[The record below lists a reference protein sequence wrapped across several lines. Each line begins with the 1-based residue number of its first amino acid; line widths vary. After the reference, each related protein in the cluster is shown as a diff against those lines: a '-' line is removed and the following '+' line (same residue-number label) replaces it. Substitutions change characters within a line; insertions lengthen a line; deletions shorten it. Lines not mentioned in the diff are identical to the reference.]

1 MLEFSSIF
9 SSTSIVAISA
19 FCGKVLAFLA
29 GLAALIF
36 VHELGHFL
44 AARRYGVIV
53 EKFSIGFGKKLFGTT
68 SGGTEFIVAA
78 IPLGGYVKMKG
89 EELDEETNEEGSF
102 SAAPP
107 LHRLL
112 IAFAGPLFNILF
124 ALAIYVFVY
133 MVGVETLSP
142 VIGTVKENSPAV
154 EAGLRTGDQI
164 TAING
169 RPIRFWDDLQNQVYH
184 SPGKEISFQI
194 HRQPDK
200 VLDIKITPVIEEIKD
215 PFGDTQQV
223 GLIGITP
230 LVNTVTYIKKGSAA
244 EKAGLEIDDRIIA
257 VGDTSI
263 FGWTDLR
270 PAAVEKPRESL
281 TFKIQRNGTEILVP
295 LIPTPKKVKD
305 KDGNE
310 IEIGEIGIGMSGR
323 LVLEQYGLF
332 GSFVRAIKET
342 WRMTSLIAI
351 SVQKMIF
358 GSIPADQIGGPILI
372 FQIYGEQAEQGFNE
386 FIRLTALLSI
396 NLGLINLLPIPVLD
410 GGHIFF
416 FLIELIKGRPVSE
429 QNRERAQQV
438 GLFMLIS
445 LMVFAFY
452 NDIMRIIQ

>member
-1 MLEFSSIF
+1 MFEISSIPVDV
-9 SSTSIVAISA
+9 ILA
-19 FCGKVLAFLA
+19 FGGKVLAFLV

-44 AARRYGVIV
+44 AARRCGVVV
-53 EKFSIGFGKKLFGTT
+53 EKFSIGFGKKIFGTT

-89 EELDEETNEEGSF
+89 EEPGEEMDAEGSF
-102 SAAPP
+102 SAASPQD
-107 LHRLL
+107 RLQ

-124 ALAIYVFVY
+124 ALAIYTFMY

-142 VIGTVKENSPAV
+142 VIGTVKENSPAR
-154 EAGLRTGDQI
+154 AADLRTGDKI
-164 TAING
+164 IAINSK
-169 RPIRFWDDLQNQVYH
+169 PIRFWGELQSQVYH
-184 SPGKEISFQI
+184 SPGKELNFQVR
-194 HRQPDK
+194 RQSGKMAD
-200 VLDIKITPVIEEIKD
+200 VKIAPIAEEIKD
-215 PFGDTQQV
+215 LFGDTKKV

-230 LVNTVTYIKKGSAA
+230 LVNTITYIKKGSAA
-244 EKAGLEIDDRIIA
+244 QRAGLQLNDRIVA
-257 VGDTSI
+257 VGDTTI
-263 FGWTDLR
+263 LGWTDLR
-270 PAAVEKPRESL
+270 PAAVEKPGEPL
-281 TFKIQRNGTEILVP
+281 TFKIERNGTKILVP
-295 LIPTPKKVKD
+295 LTPTSKKVKD
-305 KDGNE
+305 KNGNE
-310 IEIGEIGIGMSGR
+310 TIIGEIGIGMSGR

-332 GSFVRAIKET
+332 GSIVRSIKET
-342 WRMTSLIAI
+342 WRMTSLIAV

-396 NLGLINLLPIPVLD
+396 NLGLINLLPIPILD

-452 NDIMRIIQ
+452 NDIMRIIS

>member
-1 MLEFSSIF
+1 MFEL
-9 SSTSIVAISA
+9 STLSLGAVVA
-19 FCGKVLAFLA
+19 FGGKMLAFLI

-44 AARRYGVIV
+44 AARRCGVVV

-68 SGGTEFIVAA
+68 RGETEYIVAA

-107 LHRLL
+107 SHRLL

-124 ALAIYVFVY
+124 ALAIYIFVY
-133 MVGVETLSP
+133 MVGVEALSP
-142 VIGTVKENSPAV
+142 VIGTVKENSPAQV
-154 EAGLRTGDQI
+154 AGLQTGDQI
-164 TAING
+164 IAVG
-169 RPIRFWDDLQNQVYH
+169 GKSIRLWDELQNKVYH
-184 SPGKEISFQI
+184 SPGKELDFQVE
-194 HRQPDK
+194 RQSGQI
-200 VLDIKITPVIEEIKD
+200 VSIKIIPIAEEIKD
-215 PFGDTQQV
+215 PFGDSRQV

-230 LVNTVTYIKKGSAA
+230 LVNTITYIKKGSAA
-244 EKAGLEIDDRIIA
+244 DKAGLQLNDRVMA
-257 VGDTSI
+257 VGNTPI

-270 PAAVEKPRESL
+270 STAVDEPGVPL
-281 TFKIQRNGTEILVP
+281 VFKIRRNGTEILVP
-295 LIPTPKKVKD
+295 LTTTPKIVKD
-305 KDGNE
+305 NE
-310 IEIGEIGIGMSGR
+310 GKELKIGEIGIGMSGKM
-323 LVLEQYGLF
+323 VLEQYGLL
-332 GSFVRAIKET
+332 GSIVRSIKET
-342 WRMTSLIAI
+342 WEMTSLIAI

-372 FQIYGEQAEQGFNE
+372 FQIYGEQAEQGFSE

-396 NLGLINLLPIPVLD
+396 NLGLINLLPIPILD

-416 FLIELIKGRPVSE
+416 FLIEMIKGRPMSE
-429 QNRERAQQV
+429 MNRERAQQV

-452 NDIMRIIQ
+452 NDIMRIIN